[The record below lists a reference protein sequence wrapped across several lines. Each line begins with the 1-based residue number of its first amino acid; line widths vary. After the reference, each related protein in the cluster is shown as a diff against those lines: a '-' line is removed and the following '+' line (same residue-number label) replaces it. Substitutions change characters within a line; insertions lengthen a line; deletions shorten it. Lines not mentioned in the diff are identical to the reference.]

1 MGIARC
7 EIQVVPDHTFPQSI
21 NMVMSRTL
29 AEKLH
34 LSQFPVW
41 IKFGSRVA
49 KGWIAIHSA
58 KSPLIRISSQLARS
72 LKLPDHLSI
81 CASYDSQSHCLR
93 IGPLLGILINTQ
105 TTMNQPVFGAMTRF
119 LEECSLT
126 GQERGVCVAVFTPEQ
141 MMAEGG
147 TSKGWLYH
155 NSKWRS
161 RELPFPDVLY
171 NRITSRRIERKPRLQ
186 SILRFL
192 RMHHGVYV
200 FNTTFL
206 DKRQVHET
214 LMRDPRMQHMLPET
228 HPYHPNRIRTMLSR
242 HGTLY
247 LKPTNGS
254 LGSGIIRLIKTGRF
268 IVCQYATANGTTTR
282 VYRKI
287 EKAISHLNR
296 RVKGSSYLV
305 QQGLHLVTS
314 RGRPVDFRVLVQKN
328 LHGNWAIT
336 SVVGRIANDQHI
348 VSNLARGGTVR
359 KASDVIEELDPHQS
373 RPSISK
379 IRSTALDVANA
390 FEELVDGHY
399 AELGIDLAVDKA
411 GKVWLLEINSKPSKT
426 DDTVIN
432 PSLATRPS
440 VIRLIDYTLYLTRF
454 AQTRGPFPQPRN
466 QPRNVAGRKR
476 I

>member
-1 MGIARC
+1 MGFARC
-7 EIQVVPDHTFPQSI
+7 EIQVVPDRIFPQRI
-21 NMVMSRTL
+21 NMIMSRTL
-29 AEKLH
+29 ADKLRISH
-34 LSQFPVW
+34 LPVW
-41 IKFGSRVA
+41 VKFGSRAA
-49 KGWIAIHSA
+49 KGWIAVHSA
-58 KSPLIRISSQLARS
+58 KSPLIRVSSQLARS
-72 LKLPDHLSI
+72 LRLPDHLSV

-105 TTMNQPVFGAMTRF
+105 ATLNQPIFGAMTRF

-126 GQERGVCVAVFTPEQ
+126 GQERGVCVAVLTPEQ
-141 MMAEGG
+141 ILLEKGV
-147 TSKGWLYH
+147 TKGWLFH
-155 NSKWRS
+155 NKKWQF

-186 SILRFL
+186 KSLKFL
-192 RMHHGVYV
+192 RMHYGVYV
-200 FNTTFL
+200 FNKTFL
-206 DKRQVHET
+206 DKQQVHET
-214 LMRDPRMQHMLPET
+214 LMRDPRMHHMLPET
-228 HPYHPNRIRTMLSR
+228 HPYHPNRIRTMLKR

-254 LGSGIIRLIKTGRF
+254 LGSGIIRLSRIGRF
-268 IVCQYATANGTTTR
+268 IICQFANANGTTTR
-282 VYRKI
+282 EYRKI
-287 EKAISHLNR
+287 ETAITHLNR
-296 RVKGSSYLV
+296 RTKHSSYLI

-359 KASDVIEELDPHQS
+359 KASDVIAELDPNQTK
-373 RPSISK
+373 PSISQ
-379 IRSTALDVANA
+379 IRSTALDVANS
-390 FEELVDGHY
+390 FERLVDGHY
-399 AELGIDLAVDKA
+399 AELGIDLAVDKT
-411 GKVWLLEINSKPSKT
+411 GKIWLLEINSKPSKT

-454 AQTRGPFPQPRN
+454 NPTRGPLPQPRN
-466 QPRNVAGRKR
+466 VTGRKR
-476 I
+476 K

>member
-1 MGIARC
+1 MGFARC

-21 NMVMSRTL
+21 NMVMSRSL

-34 LSQFPVW
+34 LAHFPVW
-41 IKFGSRVA
+41 VKFGSKVA
-49 KGWIAIHSA
+49 KGWIAVHSA
-58 KSPLIRISSQLARS
+58 KSSLIRISSKLARS
-72 LKLPDHLSI
+72 LRLPDHLSL
-81 CASYDSQSHCLR
+81 CASYDPQSHCLR
-93 IGPLLGILINTQ
+93 IGPFLGILINTQ
-105 TTMNQPVFGAMTRF
+105 ATPNQPIFGAMTRF
-119 LEECSLT
+119 LEECALT

-141 MMAEGG
+141 IMAENG
-147 TSKGWLYH
+147 TTKGWLFQ
-155 NSKWRS
+155 SRKWQL

-171 NRITSRRIERKPRLQ
+171 NRITSRRIERRPRLQ
-186 SILRFL
+186 NILRFL
-192 RMHHGVYV
+192 RMQHGVCV
-200 FNTTFL
+200 FNKTFL

-214 LMRDPRMQHMLPET
+214 LMRDPRMQNMLPET
-228 HPYHPNRIRTMLSR
+228 HPYHPHRIRPMLNR
-242 HGTLY
+242 HGILY

-254 LGSGIIRLIKTGRF
+254 LGSGIIRLIKTGRY

-282 VYRKI
+282 VYRKVDT
-287 EKAISHLNR
+287 AITHLNR
-296 RVKGSSYLV
+296 RVKGSSYLI

-359 KASDVIEELDPHQS
+359 KASDVLAELDPHQS
-373 RPSISK
+373 KPSISK
-379 IRSTALDVANA
+379 IRSTALEVANT

-399 AELGIDLAVDKA
+399 AELGIDLAVDKS
-411 GKVWLLEINSKPSKT
+411 GKIWLLEINSKPSKT

-432 PSLATRPS
+432 PSLTTRPS
-440 VIRLIDYTLYLTRF
+440 VIRLIEYTLYLTRF
-454 AQTRGPFPQPRN
+454 AHARGPFPQPRN
-466 QPRNVAGRKR
+466 AAGRKR